1 MSGLYERSRAFARMS
16 QSSMLILALLLALLW
31 YWVPGGMMDPGE
43 EALWRR
49 IRAGQ
54 GMLAAWRDRSGV
66 REAHPDLDFD
76 RTDPH
81 RTGLIGVEWSPIT
94 TTLGPLEAKR
104 TAADPLW
111 GVWALRQFRRSGLAP
126 GDSVVLLASSSF
138 PGLVFSLVAAAER
151 YGLDLFWIQSL
162 GSSTWGANMPEMPW
176 PVMGRLLREGGCIS
190 SRPNYYTLGGGSEL
204 GRDMSPEG
212 LDLLTSAAAADGVP
226 LLKGRDLGEMIGLKS
241 ELALSRRPVLAMV
254 VGGSHTTFGPGEV
267 VPPGGGLYSE
277 ADLDADALGRGVF
290 RNLLESGVPV
300 LHFLDLRS
308 LALRSGISYDGA
320 PRPRFSGGVRESAV
334 GLLLFALYLG
344 WFSRWRRDE

>member
-31 YWVPGGMMDPGE
+31 YRAPGGMLDSGE

-54 GMLAAWRDRSGV
+54 EMLAAWRDRSGI
-66 REAHPDLDFD
+66 REAHPDFDFD

-111 GVWALRQFRRSGLAP
+111 GVSALRQFRQLGLAS
-126 GDSVVLLASSSF
+126 GDSVVLMASSSF
-138 PGLVFSLVAAAER
+138 PGLVFSLVAAAEQ

-176 PVMGRLLREGGCIS
+176 SVTGGLLRGGGYIS
-190 SRPNYYTLGGGSEL
+190 SKPDYYTLGGGGEMGL
-204 GRDMSPEG
+204 DMPPEG
-212 LDLLTSAAAADGVP
+212 VELLLSAATADGVP
-226 LLKGRDLGEMIGLKS
+226 LLKGGDLGEMIELKS

-254 VGGSHTTFGPGEV
+254 VGGSHSTFGPGEA
-267 VPPGGGLYSE
+267 VPPGGGLYRQ
-277 ADLDADALGRGVF
+277 ADLDADDLGRGVF
-290 RNLLESGVPV
+290 RNLLASGVPV

-308 LALRSGISYDGA
+308 LALRSGIPYDGA
-320 PRPRFSGGVRESAV
+320 PRPRFSGGVRTSAL